1 MTKNLKK
8 KIIKKPLRG
17 GQVSVLPTP
26 AEVHVYVNLL
36 VSGTTITIK
45 NITNPLIT
53 SVPTGIPGTLILNI
67 DPTLI
72 TLKDYTIF
80 GYKETSNAWTEIPR
94 ANIDMGGNSVSL
106 YGTMENMKVPVRK
119 GRGAT
124 QQASREIA
132 VPTSAIGNILQ
143 FNNISDS
150 VFDFKAAV
158 SQTNG
163 ANVYVQLVFLK
174 AGAALKS
181 DATQWDPTSIP
192 GLNLWLDATQPGN
205 NTMVPNTL
213 FPVESWIDKS
223 GQKNHAKSSTAAPTY
238 TTGNE
243 KPALY
248 FAGAG
253 TMTGSLKIT
262 DQKYTVFTVTSPQIT
277 TGVTP
282 TNIVTLGSTNPVNIQ
297 YTPSST
303 TEYTIVTVPT
313 TSINNAIQISPT
325 NVSMWNLQ
333 GIRGM
338 AFDPVKNVM
347 YLVDTLQGRVFSLN
361 LTTNEISVLAGTI
374 LSGRNDNDTSNLG
387 YDGRFFFSGWSGSI
401 LFCSFDPDSGF
412 LYISERGNNQGAT
425 TCRTI
430 NTLTGEMATLKD
442 GNTGNNRG
450 FSNPMGNTIITLYG
464 TKYFVINSA
473 VPGGQM
479 GLIRFALNPSVPFMT
494 TTSYDYFP
502 YMDGSYNWL
511 PGGSTDGTYH
521 TARPGNPNYGNAMV
535 SDIYGNI
542 YFVDGNLIRMI
553 AAEDPT
559 KVVGTYQGSISDTT
573 LTLTSAVAIP
583 VGSPIT
589 GTGILPG
596 TFIVPRI
603 ATVTYALTPST
614 TYTINISQ
622 TVAQTAINVGRT
634 HVLITI
640 AGDTSTSFIGKT
652 GEAGNRYGP
661 PSTNARLTNPNFIA
675 PVVNPGGWLTF
686 ISAGDASKGIL
697 GRTYL
702 PGEANQFRP
711 EWSWV
716 VGNLPRSTTTAETRL
731 PTFVEP
737 RCTITYGSGW
747 GITVDAGNNC
757 IFYNLIQTGWG
768 GPVYLMAGGGEATT
782 TAVPQTGIAG
792 YRDGPCAIG
801 TDHYLNAVK
810 TNVVLFNSP
819 STIVIHRLPDR
830 YDESGP
836 YYLTDTGNHSIR
848 RRDGNI
854 LGGAIFGTI
863 WHTIAGAPPP
873 TATAGFADGDG
884 PNARFRNP
892 YGIVFSAASNLTQ
905 GGIDQY
911 LLVSDSGNNC
921 IRKIT
926 PKQTGNPNPAGDF
939 RPTLLPYRTA
949 KFIGSVSQT
958 TLTVNVMIPGSLPL
972 EVGMLIDVPSGG
984 SIVNQLTG
992 TAVFVG
998 SITGTT
1004 LTVTAV
1010 TSGTIILNTR
1020 INTTA
1025 GGTITAQTAGTP
1037 PGGPGTYTISIS
1049 QTVASPGITIIASG
1063 GVGTYTVSNSQD
1075 PATNTQPTFEFTAA
1089 VSGGTLTLNSTT
1101 TTVPLPNLPTS
1112 SAGLYLKSTGAKFAV
1127 ITGKTSNTVYQ
1138 LYNWENRTYPAGTA
1152 FFAASREC
1160 SASFQ
1165 WPNIETTWAVTTF
1178 AGPRPTDGITAGEA
1192 GVATGP
1198 PQRGSLIRFN
1208 NPTAIIGGGVTLYV
1222 ADTGNNAIRRID
1234 MSINFIGSISGTTLN
1249 VTTNPTPVGAVI
1261 RNGMFISGTGVA
1273 AGTQIVS
1280 FNSSGG
1286 YEGYWGNYTVNIS
1299 QTVAA
1304 NTTFTTEMMAT
1315 TLPIPG
1321 LNGPKGLLIN
1331 NADLFIADTG
1341 NHVIKKATLA
1351 NVNKGI
1357 PAAAGAGGNPGS
1369 ADGIGDAASFNG
1381 PLALSIDKTGTL
1393 YILDGDATN
1402 KHKLRIMTPS
1412 TFPPVIRNDLT
1423 GPIYTDTTW
1432 TVRTNDLYENGVIRP
1447 DTAPLNSF
1455 VTSTDSAGNIY
1466 FVDGTTVKKIVKR
1479 RDVTLGTNYTSSSS
1493 TTKTITTITK
1503 LPINGVDP
1511 VYAPIITST
1520 SASSTNMCQLING
1533 TNVYTPTT
1541 FTGTISLIDNTF
1553 MLCDAGRY
1561 FDGVVWNNTPTPT
1574 RLPGNVKTYAYNGTR
1589 WVVGGNGTT
1598 SLAYSDNGVSW
1609 TISTT
1614 GNAIFSSCDQIR
1626 WGKDKFVAVG
1636 VPLTGKQ
1643 PVAYSADG
1651 ITWTEAP
1658 GTRTLLAS
1666 WGRAVGYNGTDKWLV
1681 SGYNVTTFFRLIQS
1695 TDGIS
1700 WTNAVTTTALAQVEL
1715 LNFMNGRWFWCGSR
1729 GGGGQTTPD
1738 PNTISYSTDG
1748 ITWTPASTAASEMRD
1763 SQYACGVYAI
1773 GSNATMMIAGGYGT
1787 NSLVYSTDGGT
1798 TWQKYTNLRATFDGT
1813 NWNNM
1818 GSSLGYVRNI
1828 CWDNDNK
1835 IWHIL
1840 SDPSWY
1846 FQSRDGFS
1854 WNNISINSFT
1864 TLPTQAG
1871 PQYFVMPRST
1881 FPSSNTAAPITVLN
1895 VSAVTSGTLSVGMS
1909 INTLKGGK
1917 ISALLTGTGGI
1928 GMYLLDTPQRIGLPT
1943 LIQGIPA
1950 TASTPTCDP
1959 AAPANTQLTT
1969 YSVAPANFRGYVHEI
1984 LVYTRTLEEPQRQ
1997 LVEGYLASK
2006 WGISLTRN
2014 HPYTLK
2020 GPTLTGDTAPSAIT
2034 SVTIANV
2041 SSKSITFAW
2050 EGGNYATAYKYYVYI
2065 GTYSATTT
2073 LAVEPSTDNGLQSNS
2088 VLFKWPSIARG
2099 CPFKLRIVATNP
2111 RGSVSSAEFPFS
2123 LPAPTGTIF
2132 TIAGNGIRSPQWN
2145 AISTFPINNNNSAG
2159 YSTYL
2164 TTAKFMACITAST
2177 LTVRAMVP
2185 PANPFASGTVKAGM
2199 VLQIPDG
2206 STIIP
2211 PMSGS
2216 TAYYGTMANYG
2227 GVGNYNLNNP
2237 MYMTLPQQITA
2248 TMICDSAVVPGPVQ
2262 TYYSN
2267 CHLSVPYSIC
2277 ASQDGNILYVYDSQN
2292 NRIVKITKI
2301 VRPYG
2306 TFWEILP
2313 WMGGG
2318 ASLTGAGTAALTD
2331 GGANT
2336 LVVPTAT
2343 NFPATGGPADTYT
2356 PITISAA
2363 GTARFSGFASAWP
2376 NYTSSCDMCRSL
2388 DGKRIYVL
2396 NRDGSN
2402 NTAFRLINVE
2412 AGTVTTFRT
2421 TAGTGAA
2428 PALNQSEPFSS
2439 SRWNNPERWALS
2451 PDGTILYVLDASN
2464 CLRTISPIDLV
2475 TYLPTDAATVT
2486 TIINNT
2492 QFTGVKAL
2500 TVSKSGLVYAVNSD
2514 GRLVRYSPAD
2524 KSVVTLQLPITDVRG
2539 IAISP
2544 DENTLYISD
2553 RTNNRLL
2560 YMPNVKSFNN
2570 VVLLNLCGTN
2580 QEISGG
2586 DNGGLMTNNNGYINA
2601 VKDGHPSL
2609 AQIYN
2614 LDLNALTISDDGK
2627 YLYVCCTEASLVR
2640 IVTLTQQDVLP
2651 MFSHLV
2657 PGVTFSP

>member
-67 DPTLI
+67 DPILI

-124 QQASREIA
+124 QQASKEISI
-132 VPTSAIGNILQ
+132 PTSAIGNILQ

-163 ANVYVQLVFLK
+163 ANVYVQLVFLR
-174 AGAALKS
+174 AAAALKS

-213 FPVESWIDKS
+213 FPVGSWIDKS
-223 GQKNHAKSSTAAPTY
+223 GQKNHASATSSTAPPSYATAN
-238 TTGNE
+238 G
-243 KPALY
+243 KQGLY
-248 FAGAG
+248 FGGVGA
-253 TMTGSLKIT
+253 MTGSLKIT
-262 DQKYTVFTVTSPQIT
+262 DQKYTVFTVTSPQLT
-277 TGVTP
+277 TGATP
-282 TNIVTLGSTNPVNIQ
+282 ANIVTLGSTNPVNIQ

-303 TEYTIVTVPT
+303 TEYTIITVPT
-313 TSINNAIQISPT
+313 KSINNAIQLSPVISMG
-325 NVSMWNLQ
+325 NFQ

-338 AFDPVKNVM
+338 AFDAPKNMM
-347 YLVDTLQGRVFSLN
+347 YLVDMMQGRVFSLN

-374 LSGRNDNDTSNLG
+374 LSITTANDTSNLG
-387 YDGRFFFSGWSGSI
+387 YDGRFLLYPQTSSI
-401 LFCSFDPDSGF
+401 VFCSLDPDSGF
-412 LYISERGNNQGAT
+412 LYVNEYYSNI
-425 TCRTI
+425 CRTI
-430 NTLTGEMATLKD
+430 NTLTGEMTTLKNETNGNNIGFSQPV
-442 GNTGNNRG
+442 GNTL
-450 FSNPMGNTIITLYG
+450 ITLYG
-464 TKYFVINSA
+464 RKHLVISSLISGNL
-473 VPGGQM
+473 
-479 GLIRFALNPSVPFMT
+479 GLTRYPLNPGVPFMAS
-494 TTSYDYFP
+494 TSYDYFA
-502 YMDGSYNWL
+502 YLDANHNWL
-511 PGGSTDGTYH
+511 PAGASDGTYH
-521 TARPGNPNYGNAMV
+521 TARRGGMNLVSNII
-535 SDIYGNI
+535 SDIYGNL
-542 YFVDGNLIRMI
+542 YFIEGHLVRMI

-559 KVVGTYQGSISDTT
+559 KVVGTYQGSISGTT

-596 TFIVPRI
+596 TFIVPNPNWVPR
-603 ATVTYALTPST
+603 VSDLTAST

-622 TVAQTAINVGRT
+622 TVAQTTINVGRT

-640 AGDTSTSFIGKT
+640 AGDTSTSFIGKS
-652 GEAGNRYGP
+652 GVPGRQIGP
-661 PSTNARLTNPNFIA
+661 PGTNARLRSPKFITNIGHPDGGT
-675 PVVNPGGWLTF
+675 VVVDSGNGLIYSASV
-686 ISAGDASKGIL
+686 IS
-697 GRTYL
+697 
-702 PGEANQFRP
+702 EF
-711 EWSWV
+711 
-716 VGNLPRSTTTAETRL
+716 STTAWRGL
-731 PTFVEP
+731 AMVG
-737 RCTITYGSGW
+737 CTIRSSGAATTPFEQKYQD
-747 GITVDAGNNC
+747 ICSIVSMPSRIDLVVDAGNNC
-757 IFYNLIQTGWG
+757 IFYQQENGAITSLF
-768 GPVYLMAGGGEATT
+768 AGGGDKTTVTATNIPT
-782 TAVPQTGIAG
+782 KGLPG
-792 YRDGPCAIG
+792 YRDGPDTLNGWTTQDFLIG
-801 TDHYLNAVK
+801 TS

-819 STIVIHRLPDR
+819 SSLVVHRLPDR
-830 YDESGP
+830 WEEAGP
-836 YYLTDTGNHSIR
+836 SYLTDTGNHSIR

-854 LGGAIFGTI
+854 LGGTWGGIT

-884 PNARFRNP
+884 ANARFRNP
-892 YGIVFSAASNLTQ
+892 YGMIFFATNNLTE
-905 GGIDQY
+905 GGRDQCLY
-911 LLVSDSGNNC
+911 VTDSGNNC

-926 PKQTGNPNPAGDF
+926 PKQSGNPNPAGDF
-939 RPTLLPYRTA
+939 KSTLLPYRTA
-949 KFIGSVSQT
+949 KFIGTISDKL
-958 TLTVNVMIPGSLPL
+958 LTVNMMMPGSLPL

-992 TAVFVG
+992 TAEFTG

-1010 TSGTIILNTR
+1010 TSGRIFTGMR

-1025 GGTITAQTAGTP
+1025 GGNITAQTAGTP
-1037 PGGPGTYTISIS
+1037 PGGPGTYTISIP

-1075 PATNTQPTFEFTAA
+1075 PATNMQTILEVTGQVWGDKLTITSPAEIPLGITLYFKATGAA
-1089 VSGGTLTLNSTT
+1089 IGPIGTKTLN
-1101 TTVPLPNLPTS
+1101 PP
-1112 SAGLYLKSTGAKFAV
+1112 TGA
-1127 ITGKTSNTVYQ
+1127 NTVY
-1138 LYNWENRTYPAGTA
+1138 LLSNVWITTPTNTVFIAANRVL
-1152 FFAASREC
+1152 
-1160 SASFQ
+1160 SATVQ
-1165 WPNIETTWAVTTF
+1165 WPNRETTWTVTTI
-1178 AGPRPTDGITAGEA
+1178 AGPTPTDGITAGQA

-1198 PQRGSLIRFN
+1198 PQTGSSIRFN
-1208 NPTAIIGGGVTLYV
+1208 NPTAIIGGGLTLYV

-1249 VTTNPTPVGAVI
+1249 VIPNPTPVGAII

-1273 AGTQIVS
+1273 PGTQVVS
-1280 FNSSGG
+1280 FNPGNG
-1286 YEGYWGNYTVNIS
+1286 FEGYWGNYTVNIS
-1299 QTVAA
+1299 QTVVA
-1304 NTTFTTEMMAT
+1304 NTTFTTEIMAT

-1321 LNGPKGLLIN
+1321 LNGPKGLSIGGP
-1331 NADLFIADTG
+1331 DLLIADTG
-1341 NHVIKKATLA
+1341 NHVIKKASLA
-1351 NVNKGI
+1351 NLNKGI

-1369 ADGIGDAASFNG
+1369 ADGIGDSAAFNS
-1381 PLALSIDKTGTL
+1381 PSAISIDKTGTL
-1393 YILDGDATN
+1393 YILDGSATN
-1402 KHKLRIMTPS
+1402 KHRLRIMTPS
-1412 TFPPVIRNDLT
+1412 SFPPVIRNDLT

-1432 TVRTNDLYENGVIRP
+1432 TVRTTDLYENGVIRP
-1447 DTAPLNSF
+1447 ATAPLNAF
-1455 VTSTDSAGNIY
+1455 VMSTDSAGNLY
-1466 FVDGTTVKKIVKR
+1466 FVDGTTLKKIVKR
-1479 RDVTLGTNYTSSSS
+1479 RDMTLGTNYTSTSS
-1493 TTKTITTITK
+1493 TAKTITTTTK
-1503 LPINGVDP
+1503 LPINEVDSL
-1511 VYAPIITST
+1511 YAPIITST
-1520 SASSTNMCQLING
+1520 SASSSNMCQL
-1533 TNVYTPTT
+1533 TNATNNSVGGV

-1561 FDGVVWNNTPTPT
+1561 FDGVVWNNTATPT
-1574 RLPGNVKTYAYNGTR
+1574 RLPGNVKSYAYNGTR
-1589 WVVGGNGTT
+1589 WVAGGNGTT

-1614 GNAIFSSCDQIR
+1614 GNAILSNCNQVL

-1636 VPLTGKQ
+1636 TPLTGKQ

-1658 GTRTLLAS
+1658 GTRTLLAA

-1681 SGYNVTTFFRLIQS
+1681 SGLNVNYPFRLIQS
-1695 TDGIS
+1695 TDGIT
-1700 WTNAVTTTALAQVEL
+1700 WTNAVTATALAQVEL
-1715 LNFMNGRWFWCGSR
+1715 LNFINGRWFWGGTR
-1729 GGGGQTTPD
+1729 GGEGRATPD

-1748 ITWTPASTAASEMRD
+1748 ITWTPAPTAASEMRD
-1763 SQYACGVYAI
+1763 SQYACVVSAI
-1773 GSNATMMIAGGYGT
+1773 GSNATMMIAGGYAT
-1787 NSLVYSTDGGT
+1787 NSLVYSTNGGT
-1798 TWQKYTNLRATFDGT
+1798 TWQKYTNLRASFDGGT
-1813 NWNNM
+1813 TWNNNM
-1818 GSSLGYVRNI
+1818 GSSLGIPRNI
-1828 CWDNDNK
+1828 YWDDDNK

-1840 SDPSWY
+1840 SESSWY

-1854 WNNISINSFT
+1854 WNLISINSFT
-1864 TLPTQAG
+1864 TLATQLG
-1871 PQYFVMPRST
+1871 PQYILVPRSI
-1881 FPSSNTAAPITVLN
+1881 FPSSNTLNPITVLN
-1895 VSAVTSGTLSVGMS
+1895 VSAVTSGTLSTGMS
-1909 INTLKGGK
+1909 IDTLKGGK
-1917 ISALLTGTGGI
+1917 ISALLTGTGGT
-1928 GMYLLDTPQRIGLPT
+1928 GMYLLDTPQRIGVAT

-1950 TASTPTCDP
+1950 AIIPTCDP
-1959 AAPANTQLTT
+1959 AAPTNTQLTT
-1969 YSVAPANFRGYVHEI
+1969 YSVAPTNFKGYIHEI

-2006 WGISLTRN
+2006 WGISLARN
-2014 HPYTLK
+2014 HPYMLK
-2020 GPTLTGDTAPSAIT
+2020 GPTLTGDTAPSAI
-2034 SVTIANV
+2034 SSITISNV

-2050 EGGNYATAYKYYVYI
+2050 EGGNYATAHKYYVYT

-2073 LAVEPSTDNGLQSNS
+2073 LPVEPSTDNGLQSNS
-2088 VLFKWPSIARG
+2088 VLFRWPSIARG
-2099 CPFKLRIVATNP
+2099 CPFKLRIVATNAA
-2111 RGSVSSAEFPFS
+2111 GSVSSPEFPFR
-2123 LPAPTGTIF
+2123 LPAPMGTIF
-2132 TIAGNGIRSPQWN
+2132 TIAGNGIRSPHWN
-2145 AISTFPINNNNSAG
+2145 PISTLPINNNNSAG

-2164 TTAKFMACITAST
+2164 TTAKFIASATANT
-2177 LTVRAMVP
+2177 LWVRAMIP

-2206 STIIP
+2206 PMIVPRIGVSTN
-2211 PMSGS
+2211 
-2216 TAYYGTMANYG
+2216 YFGTMINYG
-2227 GVGNYNLNNP
+2227 GVGSDYVLNNP
-2237 MYMTLPQQITA
+2237 MYITLPQQFTA

-2292 NRIVKITKI
+2292 NRIVKITRI

-2318 ASLTGAGTAALTD
+2318 ASLNGAGTAGLTD

-2343 NFPATGGPADTYT
+2343 NFPPTGGPANTYT

-2363 GTARFSGFASAWP
+2363 GTARFNGFNGASWP
-2376 NYTSSCDMCRSL
+2376 NYTSSCDMCLSL
-2388 DGKRIYVL
+2388 DRKRIYVL

-2402 NTAFRLINVE
+2402 NTAFRLIDVE
-2412 AGTVTTFRT
+2412 AGTVSTFRT
-2421 TAGTGAA
+2421 TAGTGPA
-2428 PALNQSEPFSS
+2428 PALNLSEPFSS
-2439 SRWNNPERWALS
+2439 SRWTNPERWALS
-2451 PDGTILYVLDASN
+2451 PDGTTLYVLDASN
-2464 CLRTISPIDLV
+2464 CLRAISPIDLG
-2475 TYLPTDAATVT
+2475 TYLPTDVATVT
-2486 TIINNT
+2486 TIIDNR
-2492 QFTGVKAL
+2492 QFTGVKAF
-2500 TVSKSGLVYAVNSD
+2500 TVSKSGLIYAVNNE

-2524 KSVVTLQLPITDVRG
+2524 KAIVTLQLPITIVKG

-2544 DENTLYISD
+2544 DENTLYMSD
-2553 RTNNRLL
+2553 TTNNRLL

-2570 VVLLNLCGTN
+2570 VVLMNLCGTN
-2580 QEISGG
+2580 QEYAGG
-2586 DNGGLMTNNNGYINA
+2586 DWAGLMTMNNGQINA
-2601 VKDGHPSL
+2601 IKDGHPSL
-2609 AQIYN
+2609 AQIYGY
-2614 LDLNALTISDDGK
+2614 DLNALTISDDGK
-2627 YLYVCCTEASLVR
+2627 YLYVCCTESSLVR